1 MKLSVVGQMEMFI
14 KFKTMKSTKVLKAI
28 VCVDEG
34 KEILVDLEMLMDWNI
49 IPKCFP
55 GQGEECEGG

>member
-1 MKLSVVGQMEMFI
+1 MDMFV